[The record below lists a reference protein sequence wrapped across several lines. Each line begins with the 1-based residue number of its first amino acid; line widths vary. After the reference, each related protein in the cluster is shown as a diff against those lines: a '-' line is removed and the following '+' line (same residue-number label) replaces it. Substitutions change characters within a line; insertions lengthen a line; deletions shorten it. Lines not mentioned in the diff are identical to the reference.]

1 MKSWNAKDERGRRK
15 GRYGNDYTHGENG
28 LVNLMAQTTT
38 GRWVMGAAALLVMP
52 VAMSVLMAER
62 LWAGQV
68 AAPQASVPQAAAAPT
83 AAPQA
88 KTPPQASAAV
98 ANAGP
103 ELGEVLDRLVAVV
116 NGDVILESDVDEER
130 RFEQVQAYRPF
141 PPFFRGG
148 VLGKVINPAP
158 VFVNEALGAGGE
170 ASG

>member
-1 MKSWNAKDERGRRK
+1 
-15 GRYGNDYTHGENG
+15 
-28 LVNLMAQTTT
+28 MAQTTT

-62 LWAGQV
+62 LWAGQ
-68 AAPQASVPQAAAAPT
+68 AAVPQASVPQAAGA
-83 AAPQA
+83 QA

-130 RFEQVQAYRPF
+130 RFEQVQPYRT
-141 PPFFRGG
+141 
-148 VLGKVINPAP
+148 IA
-158 VFVNEALGAGGE
+158 VFTRDKIIERLIDRALIVQQSALE
-170 ASG
+170 PEEEVSE